1 METKEELLKIRELLL
16 ESFIAEPD
24 RFLSSMLKKRR
35 EIEKFVGSSG
45 EYYTFMEKVRKY
57 LLENDVYKEVREEF
71 ETLIT
76 RKPDR
81 AVLNRVLGILNNY

>member
-1 METKEELLKIRELLL
+1 METKEELLKMRESLL
-16 ESFIAEPD
+16 ESFISEPD
-24 RFLSSMLKKRR
+24 RFLSSMLKERR

-45 EYYTFMEKVRKY
+45 VYYTFMEKVRKY

-76 RKPDR
+76 REPDR
-81 AVLNRVLGILNNY
+81 TVLNRVLGILNNY